1 MIVEHCCGANA
12 ENAESGLGYAAV
24 EGSAHQN
31 IRLCLRILA
40 ILEADLMGGREGKR
54 KQSSEEEKKNPL
66 PFVTLEHLEP
76 GRTPKGGGK

>member
-1 MIVEHCCGANA
+1 MIVEHSCGADA

-40 ILEADLMGGREGKR
+40 ILEADLMGGRKGKR
-54 KQSSEEEKKNPL
+54 KQSSERRKEKAL
-66 PFVTLEHLEP
+66 TFCHT
-76 GRTPKGGGK
+76 RTP